1 MKIDSEKS
9 KIIDWIKDLE
19 NESVI
24 DHLKTLQE
32 VSSLDQNY
40 HLSKS
45 EKEAV
50 EIGLKSLQEERTYT
64 TEEVND
70 IARAKYPQ
78 LFKDK

>member
-9 KIIDWIKDLE
+9 RIIDWIKELE
-19 NESVI
+19 NETII

-32 VSSLDQNY
+32 VSSPNLNY
-40 HLSKS
+40 HLSQA

-50 EIGLKSLQEERTYT
+50 EIGLKSLQNERTYT
-64 TEEVND
+64 TEEVNE

-78 LFKDK
+78 LFKNN

>member
-9 KIIDWIKDLE
+9 KIIDWIMDLE
-19 NESVI
+19 NEAVI

-32 VSSLDQNY
+32 ASSPTQIY
-40 HLSKS
+40 HLSQV
-45 EKEAV
+45 EKQAV